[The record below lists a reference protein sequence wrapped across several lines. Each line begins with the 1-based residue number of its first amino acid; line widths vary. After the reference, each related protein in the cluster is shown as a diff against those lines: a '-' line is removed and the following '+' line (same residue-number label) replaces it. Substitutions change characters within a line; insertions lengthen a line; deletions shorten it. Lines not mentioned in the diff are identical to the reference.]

1 MMQQSSPTKE
11 LSEDEKRK
19 LIREIHHNKPSI
31 GAEKIR
37 AEIKNRGFNITQH
50 TVKRLL
56 DDLELQH
63 CCDFHRN
70 QPITATAKHIPKH
83 ARKTILKAYEQQLN
97 ELDRIIKYCTV
108 LKEEN
113 STLKTELKKYQPLF
127 ENQKKPEDHVT
138 GNLRILEN
146 DLTAAIAELKE
157 STEVKQA
164 TQTEESK
171 ANETFIKK
179 MKEVALALGPDWDK
193 RPVILPAG
201 VNNNILVTGDSEIG
215 YKSHDDNIEVECDDV
230 VFDDNDDDN

>member
-11 LSEDEKRK
+11 LSEDEKRN

-63 CCDFHRN
+63 CCDFYLN

-83 ARKTILKAYEQQLN
+83 ARQTILKAYEQQLN

-127 ENQKKPEDHVT
+127 ENQKKPEDQMT
-138 GNLRILEN
+138 GNVRILEN
-146 DLTAAIAELKE
+146 DLTTAIAELKE
-157 STEVKQA
+157 F
-164 TQTEESK
+164 TEESK
-171 ANETFIKK
+171 ANETFNKK
-179 MKEVALALGPDWDK
+179 MREVALALGPNWDK

-201 VNNNILVTGDSEIG
+201 VTNNILVTGDSEIG
-215 YKSHDDNIEVECDDV
+215 YKSHDDNIEVEYDDV